1 MQGKGKQGKGG
12 VGEAG
17 HGKIRPGQA
26 RQAGARKEKGKKGQ
40 GRLETQGEGKQEGR
54 VRKGKGLLRKAR
66 PSFVGCLGGAVT
78 REEEENSSDI
88 LYLMHPL
95 ALCSMSGPAVLRIPQ
110 SCNGDGELSEAPAI
124 RGWLLMCSVPWTL
137 MDTVDSERIHPR
149 VMRHLL
155 RELAKPQMDAG
166 IYSVCM

>member
-1 MQGKGKQGKGG
+1 MCRGRGNKAREVLVRQGMG
-12 VGEAG
+12 
-17 HGKIRPGQA
+17 RLDQA
-26 RQAGARKEKGKKGQ
+26 RQAGAGKERGKKGQ
-40 GRLETQGEGKQEGR
+40 GRLETQGKGKQEGR
-54 VRKGKGLLRKAR
+54 VRKSKGLLRKAR

-78 REEEENSSDI
+78 REEEENSSGI

-95 ALCSMSGPAVLRIPQ
+95 APCSMSGPAVLRIPQ

-137 MDTVDSERIHPR
+137 MDTVDSEGIHPR